1 MTIRHC
7 LRCRRFSLVHT
18 GGFWACTACGY
29 AITQIALSF
38 EQREQPANERHFA
51 TDGLSKAIPGR

>member
-18 GGFWACTACGY
+18 GGFWACAACRY
-29 AITQIALSF
+29 AITQIALAF
-38 EQREQPANERHFA
+38 EHREKPTNREKKPW
-51 TDGLSKAIPGR
+51 TSTKSCGS

>member
-7 LRCRRFSLVHT
+7 PRCRRLSLVYT
-18 GGFWACTACGY
+18 GGFWSCELCGY

-38 EQREQPANERHFA
+38 EYREKPTSREKKPW
-51 TDGLSKAIPGR
+51 TSTKLYCS